1 MPQSIFSV
9 LFLALRQLLRE
20 TKAGEVRVLF
30 FALLIAVAVSSAIGH
45 FAERLQGAMQSRA
58 GEFLAAD
65 LVLSGTVPATA
76 RQIQAGAAHQLRHA
90 STVEFSTMLASEE
103 ALQLVSVKAA
113 SQYYPLRGE
122 LGSSTEVYGN
132 EVKGDAPQPG
142 EIWLEPRL
150 FSALQIAI
158 GDRVDLGALQLK
170 ATRALTY
177 EPDRGASFAS
187 LTPRVIMHLDDLA
200 ASQVVQPGSRVRYR
214 ELWAGDEAN
223 LAAYKQAISTSLSS
237 QQQFEDLNDGN
248 QQVGNALLRAERY
261 LNLASL
267 AAILLAAVA
276 VALSANHFAQRRLD
290 HAALLRC
297 LGLSR
302 AHTLLFFLFQLLL
315 LGVSAGVLGAL
326 MGVAIQ
332 AGLFAALSQLLNT
345 PLPALSAV
353 PSITGIGTGLI
364 TLFGF
369 ALPPLL
375 ALGRVPPIRVL
386 RQSAVP
392 AAASQFF
399 IYGLA
404 LLTLVLLMWR
414 LSLDWSLTLALL
426 GGGLVAACVLGSL
439 VWFSLAGLR
448 RLLATRQLAWRLGLG
463 QLLRKP
469 LAAIGQVLAFG
480 LILLSMAL
488 IALLR
493 GELLDSWQAQLPS
506 NAPNIFAINILP
518 HEQQAFA
525 EYIQGFDPRP
535 ATLFPMLPARLSQIN
550 QQPASE
556 FVTAGSQGMQSLQ
569 RDLNVTWTEH
579 LPSANAITSGQWWQ
593 ASAQGAEISV
603 EQEFAKRLGLSLGDR
618 LTFTFG
624 AVEKTATITSLRSV
638 DWNSMQPNFFVIFSP
653 ESLNQLPFT
662 WMTSFYLAT
671 DEQYDLAALNQQ
683 FPSVTLLQVDAIIEQ
698 LRSILAQVTLAVEF
712 ILLFVLAAGLTVL
725 FAGLQSTLAERT
737 QQAGLLRALGA
748 ERALLVKTR
757 RYEFAL
763 IGFISGS
770 LAWLGTELSS
780 WVLYRY
786 AFDLTWSPH
795 PWLLLVPLLGAV
807 LILTAGSLAT
817 SKVLNTSPM
826 QTLRQG

>member
-76 RQIQAGAAHQLRHA
+76 AQIQTGVAHQLRHA
-90 STVEFSTMLASEE
+90 STVEFATMLASEE

-113 SQYYPLRGE
+113 SNHYPLRGE
-122 LGSSTEVYGN
+122 LASSTEVYGN
-132 EVKGDAPQPG
+132 EVKGDAPQAG

-150 FSALQIAI
+150 FAALKISV
-158 GDRVDLGALQLK
+158 GDLVDLGAIQLK

-177 EPDRGASFAS
+177 EPDRGASFAN
-187 LTPRVIMHLDDLA
+187 LTPRGIMHLDDLA

-214 ELWAGDEAN
+214 ELWAGDETN
-223 LAAYKQAISTSLSS
+223 LTAYKQAIALTA

-302 AHTLLFFLFQLLL
+302 SHTLFFFLFQLLF
-315 LGVSAGVLGAL
+315 LGLSAGVLGAL
-326 MGVAIQ
+326 MGIAIQ
-332 AGLFAALSQLLNT
+332 AGLFTALSQLLNT

-353 PSITGIGTGLI
+353 PAITGMGTGLI

-386 RQSAVP
+386 RQSAMP
-392 AAASQFF
+392 PAASQLF

-404 LLTLVLLMWR
+404 LFALMLLMWR

-426 GGGLVAACVLGSL
+426 GGGLVAATVLGSL

-448 RLLATRQLAWRLGLG
+448 RLLATRQLAWRLGFG

-493 GELLDSWQAQLPS
+493 GELLDSWQTQLPS
-506 NAPNIFAINILP
+506 DAPNIFAINILP

-525 EYIQGFDPRP
+525 EHIQRFDPRP

-556 FVTAGSQGMQSLQ
+556 FVAAGSQGMQSLQ

-807 LILTAGSLAT
+807 VILTAGSLGT
-817 SKVLNTSPM
+817 RKVLNTSPM